1 MRNTSIAQLDS
12 VSVHENSTGH
22 NLKAI
27 AHGNVNHGV
36 NSNPDNQD
44 EGSTT
49 SEEQAPERETYP
61 KRQGLSWTSPEK
73 IDGCI
78 NPKRHVDW
86 VMMTYNG
93 FSLEYLINLINSLCD
108 QGRDRYVAYEV
119 VMAEFGLD
127 EMHADIVSKSLFGES
142 FSNLVADIHGWISDY
157 EPDEDDDWACSKR
170 GMHDYLV
177 CVVMENL
184 AFVKMD
190 EVNPNP

>member
-1 MRNTSIAQLDS
+1 MQNISVVPQDSATVNGENTGNNPMAIAQG
-12 VSVHENSTGH
+12 E
-22 NLKAI
+22 
-27 AHGNVNHGV
+27 
-36 NSNPDNQD
+36 NSNPDNQED
-44 EGSTT
+44 GSTT
-49 SEEQAPERETYP
+49 SNEEKAPTLKTYP
-61 KRQGLSWTSPEK
+61 RKHGFSWTTPEK
-73 IDGCI
+73 IDGCL

-86 VMMTYNG
+86 EMMTYYS

-108 QGRDRYVAYEV
+108 QGRDRYEAYEA

-127 EMHADIVSKSLFGES
+127 EMHADIVSKNLFGES

-170 GMHDYLV
+170 GMHDYVV

-184 AFVKMD
+184 AFVEMD